1 MSHITRSSTLVRRVV
16 VVGSATVLTAAVG
29 AAYVAPQ
36 SSGLTITS
44 YVVPLRGAAT
54 GTITIDQAS
63 AGVVVVSL
71 SSSNTRVIGVPTS
84 IPVQPGATTATF
96 VATGAGPGCAKV
108 TATLGGRTRVRQ
120 VVVHPA
126 STATTL
132 TLNIPNQILPLGGT
146 IASSVKLGPSAL
158 LLASLSSSNPAV
170 ASVPASVQLARGSGS
185 FSLSARGE
193 GCATI
198 TATAGGQTISKTV
211 QVVDIGG

>member
-16 VVGSATVLTAAVG
+16 VVGSATALTAAAG

-36 SSGLTITS
+36 ISGLTITS
-44 YVVPLRGAAT
+44 YAVPLHGAAA
-54 GTITIDQAS
+54 GSVTIDQAS

-71 SSSNTRVIGVPTS
+71 SSSNTRVVGVPAG
-84 IPVQPGATTATF
+84 IPVQPRATTATF

-108 TATLGGRTRVRQ
+108 TAALGGRTRVRH
-120 VVVHPA
+120 VVVHPV

-158 LLASLSSSNPAV
+158 VSASLSSSNPAI
-170 ASVPASVQLARGSGS
+170 ASVPATVALTRGSGS
-185 FSLSARGE
+185 FGISARAE

-198 TATAGGQTISKTV
+198 TATAGGQTIRKTV
-211 QVVDIGG
+211 QVVYIGG